1 MPTILAIARESGL
14 RTAMVVGKPKLA
26 HLNPKGST
34 DVFVVCGNDDDVVTR
49 ALVEVNLGTDL
60 LFVHLPDTDLAGHK
74 SGWMSPP
81 YMAALARA
89 DAALA
94 RLVAAASPNTTFIV
108 TADHGGHDRD
118 HGAALPLDTTI
129 PWVIAGPGVRPGLA
143 LSVPVRV
150 YDTAPTAAAVL
161 GLPVPLSMDGR
172 PMAEALLSAAP
183 SIRAAH

>member
-1 MPTILAIARESGL
+1 
-14 RTAMVVGKPKLA
+14 
-26 HLNPKGST
+26 
-34 DVFVVCGNDDDVVTR
+34 VVTR

-74 SGWMSPP
+74 NGWMSGP

-94 RLVAAASPNTTFIV
+94 RLIAAAPPSTTFIV
-108 TADHGGHDRD
+108 TADHGGHDKD
-118 HGAALPLDTTI
+118 HSAATPIDTAI

-143 LSVPVRV
+143 LSLPVHV

-161 GLPVPLSMDGR
+161 GLPVPPSMEGR
-172 PMAEALLSAAP
+172 PIAEALLSAAP